1 MKIKGYNKENI
12 QILEGSILFFK
23 QVKGK
28 YISYLH
34 GESVELDG
42 KEMRFFKS
50 LGKDKSNEFT
60 LDMLNYMPFLVLK
73 NKDGILE
80 LELPIS
86 DVSKSCIKLT
96 HEIEFLPTHNSYRND
111 YKPYNLGSHLQINK
125 YSILSTIIKEVNM
138 NKPSNKNSI
147 SLSDYLLQLE
157 AQLKLNLK
165 NMEFIFKQLKP
176 LVVGREKVYNTD
188 KYSIFVNLND
198 VIEGISKYQEYLK
211 LSGKYGKNIVKTSCN
226 THILSKGQELLFSNN
241 YFYLLPSKFRK
252 FKSDGFEDGKIYVV
266 DTEEI
271 PHTEKGLSYG
281 IKEKTKKD

>member
-12 QILEGSILFFK
+12 QILEGSILFFQ

-50 LGKDKSNEFT
+50 LSKDKSNEFT

-96 HEIEFLPTHNSYRND
+96 HEIEFLPTRNSYKND
-111 YKPYNLGSHLQINK
+111 YKPYSLGSHLQINR
-125 YSILSTIIKEVNM
+125 YSILAYSNKEENIIK
-138 NKPSNKNSI
+138 PLNKNYI
-147 SLSDYLLQLE
+147 SLSNYLLQLE
-157 AQLKLNLK
+157 AQLKLNIE
-165 NMEFIFKQLKP
+165 NIEFIFKYLKP
-176 LVVGREKVYNTD
+176 LVVGREKSYNTY
-188 KYSIFVNLND
+188 KYDIFVNLND

-211 LSGKYGKNIVKTSCN
+211 LSGKYGKNIVKTSGN
-226 THILSKGQELLFSNN
+226 THILSKGQELLFLNN

-271 PHTEKGLSYG
+271 PHIEKGLCYG
-281 IKEKTKKD
+281 IKEKD